1 MPRTFQTTHVYSSLI
16 LLFNGYKVTYPGV
29 KRPEREVNHPPS
41 SSVAVENEWR
51 CSLFPIYSLVAW
63 TKKVFLILVPRL
75 DMRGAW
81 CFLELALLPHRTCCT
96 RPWCRWWLN
105 YVQSFIKYVP
115 CLLYRLLYRLTNAQ
129 HTQAGL
135 AGTRTQS
142 GDRYGSGT
150 LHPGQVLRGRLP
162 LLSPAFRRSHLLR

>member
-129 HTQAGL
+129 HTHTHTHIYIYIYSFISIQPL
-135 AGTRTQS
+135 
-142 GDRYGSGT
+142 
-150 LHPGQVLRGRLP
+150 GRFSRNQNP
-162 LLSPAFRRSHLLR
+162 VRRPVWLWHTASWASS